1 MRYLIKREGQDV
13 AAFVN
18 PSDAMYYVES
28 MYKRDGGKCEL
39 FDTEDEDLEAFLVFS
54 GPSKLH

>member
-13 AAFVN
+13 AAFVD
-18 PSDAMYYVES
+18 PSDAMYYVEA
-28 MYKRDGGKCEL
+28 MYKRDGGLCEL
-39 FDTEDEDLEAFLVFS
+39 FDTEDDPGAFLTFS